1 MPALGLHCSR
11 YNTNK
16 KTGQFDTALL
26 WLCMR
31 NVDRTCNTCLHLLCT
46 ISDAHA
52 PMRLCA
58 AGEQWYAFFSFLVPM
73 RYDASYKNV
82 EEWRFLLRCDFDDN
96 LCCCCSALWLIHWL
110 SNRVWNLQMQQ
121 SMLRINRILIIR
133 FIDKV
138 DWLFDTKYNNQ
149 IRFRLNFIQVWL

>member
-31 NVDRTCNTCLHLLCT
+31 NVDRTCNTCLHLHNFGCT
-46 ISDAHA
+46 CAYA
-52 PMRLCA
+52 PVCCWRTMICI
-58 AGEQWYAFFSFLVPM
+58 FSFLVPM